1 MAITRP
7 AVELRRARAGEIRK
21 HLRRVSGPHVQ
32 VAPEQGLGVF
42 GFTAYRGSTTTV
54 DRRDWT
60 FPSRVK
66 SIVCHYG
73 ELWEIQGVADDMSRL
88 QNLQFHLLEHRG
100 PEEKPIEILAFH
112 WHPSTSDTDA
122 EAGHDRRP
130 HLHVSLAPEPLPKS
144 HLGVSLSVPDSDQST
159 VKYLD
164 ALLEDAIGM
173 IDNEVLNRLKSTPL
187 ARRPN

>member
-21 HLRRVSGPHVQ
+21 HLRQVSGPHVQ
-32 VAPEQGLGVF
+32 VAPEPGFRVF
-42 GFTAYRGSTTTV
+42 GFTAYLGGHSTV

-60 FPSRVK
+60 FPSHVE

-73 ELWEIQGVADDMSRL
+73 ELWEIYGVADDMSRL
-88 QNLQFHLLEHRG
+88 QNLQFHLLEYRG
-100 PEEKPIEILAFH
+100 PEEELIEILAFH
-112 WHPSTSDTDA
+112 WRPATSDTNLQ
-122 EAGHDRRP
+122 AGHDRRP

-144 HLGVSLSVPDSDQST
+144 HLGVSLSVPDGDQST